1 MAAVQ
6 QIGEWLGKLGLGEYE
21 PRFAENYIDEGVLG
35 DLTEADLEKLGI
47 PLGHRKRLLRAIA
60 ELGRGDA
67 PAARADAV
75 RPDEAERRQ
84 LTLMFCDLVGS
95 TALSVRL
102 DPEELGEIIGR
113 YHQCSAEVITKSGGF
128 VAEYMGDG
136 VLAYFGYPQAHEDD
150 VERAVRA
157 GLALVDA
164 VAALDP
170 AAGEALRVRIGI
182 ATGLVVVG
190 DLVGAGA
197 HELAAIGETPNLAA
211 RLQALAEPEQVIID
225 GNTRRLL
232 GSLFEFRALGPV
244 AVSGF
249 REKLPVWQ
257 VIGASAVESR
267 FEALRASTTPL
278 VGREEEIDLLLRRWQ
293 QAKSGDGC
301 IVLVSGEAGIG
312 KSRIA
317 QTIVERVSGEP
328 HTILR
333 LFCSPHH
340 QDSALYPA
348 ITQLERAAGFRR
360 EDTPEQRLAKLESVL
375 AQATRR
381 LGEAVPLLAALLSIP
396 TNGRYSPVALSP
408 QKQKEKT
415 LQALVA
421 QVEGLARRQPLL
433 IIVEDAHWG
442 DATSRELFDLLI
454 ERVVSLPVLVLVTF
468 RPEFTPPWL
477 GRHQVTLLSLNRLPP
492 RRQAEMIAS
501 VTGGKALPPEVAA
514 QIIDRTDGVPLFVE
528 ELTKAVIESGA
539 LIDAGDRYAIE
550 GPLPPLA
557 IPTTLNASLLA
568 RLDRLAPVREVA
580 QVGAAIGR
588 HFSYELIAA
597 VAGIPAQQLD
607 EALAQLVTTEL
618 IFARGSPP
626 DAEYTFK
633 HALVQ
638 DAAYSTLLRS
648 RRQLLH
654 ARIAAVLEKQFPDV
668 VEAQPDLLA
677 RHCAEAGLLEKAV
690 GYCLTAGRQAIARWA
705 LTEATGQLRKGLDL
719 LAGIPDGTQGQ
730 EMELNLQTMLG
741 NVLVATN
748 GYSAPELGE
757 SYARA
762 RLLCEELKRP
772 PKLATLVGQVTFRMV
787 RGELR
792 QAEQHAE
799 EIRQLGALTTDGRAR
814 FVGALL
820 SGSVCSWIGK
830 FREARAHLE
839 SCLASWEPRYHAPTS
854 STEDPYVSM
863 LLEHSRVLVFLG
875 YLDQARS
882 RRIEVLAAARR
893 FSPYTLAYAL
903 GQAWIDDWAVD
914 GVKAAQPMLG
924 WAEELMAIA
933 KEQGFPTWSGLG
945 HVMRGWSLAVTG
957 EATEGIPLI
966 LRGLAICRSAGHNLG
981 RPCILT
987 MLAEAYAIAGQ
998 PEEGVGRL
1006 AEAAQLVATTQEGW
1020 GEAEVHRLRGTLL
1033 LSMQQG
1039 AAAEASYREALAV
1052 ARRQDAK
1059 FWELRAA
1066 LDMAR
1071 LWCDQGRGE
1080 DARELLAP
1088 LLGWFTEG
1096 VTTPVLRDAR
1106 TLLERLS

>member
-1 MAAVQ
+1 VAAIQ

-21 PRFAENYIDEGVLG
+21 QCFAENYIDASVLG
-35 DLTEADLEKLGI
+35 DLTETDLEKLGI

-60 ELGRGDA
+60 ELDRGAA
-67 PAARADAV
+67 PVARTEAN

-102 DPEELGEIIGR
+102 DPEELGKIIGH
-113 YHQCSAEVITKSGGF
+113 YHQRCAEVIEKSGGF

-164 VAALDP
+164 VAALDD
-170 AAGEALRVRIGI
+170 GGGKTLRARIGI
-182 ATGLVVVG
+182 ATGLVIVG
-190 DLVGAGA
+190 DLVGEGA
-197 HELAAIGETPNLAA
+197 RALAAIGETPNLAA
-211 RLQALAEPEQVIID
+211 RLQALAEPDQVIID
-225 GNTRRLL
+225 GNTRHLL
-232 GSLFEFRALGPV
+232 GGLFEFRALGPV
-244 AVSGF
+244 SVSGF

-257 VIGASAVESR
+257 VIGASAVDSR
-267 FEALRASTTPL
+267 FEALRATTTPL
-278 VGREEEIDLLLRRWQ
+278 VGRDEEIDLLLRRWQ

-317 QTIVERVSGEP
+317 QTMVERVSGDA
-328 HTILR
+328 HTTLR

-360 EDTPEQRLAKLESVL
+360 EDTPEQRLGKLEGVL
-375 AQATRR
+375 ALATRR
-381 LGEAVPLLAALLSIP
+381 LGETVPLLAALLSIP
-396 TNGRYSPVALSP
+396 TNGRYPPLALSP

-415 LQALVA
+415 LRALVA
-421 QVEGLARRQPLL
+421 QVEGLAKRQPLL

-454 ERVVSLPVLVLVTF
+454 ESVVSLPVLVLVTF

-492 RRQAEMIAS
+492 RRQAEMIAC

-528 ELTKAVIESGA
+528 ELTKAVIESGV
-539 LIDAGDRYAIE
+539 LIDVGDRYAIE
-550 GPLPPLA
+550 GPLPALA

-588 HFSYELIAA
+588 NFSYELIAA
-597 VAGIPAQQLD
+597 VAGMPTQQLN
-607 EALAQLVTTEL
+607 EALAQLVSTEL

-654 ARIAAVLEKQFPDV
+654 ARIAAVLEAQLLDV
-668 VEAQPDLLA
+668 VETQPDLLA

-719 LAGIPDGTQGQ
+719 LSGVPDGVQRQ

-741 NVLVATN
+741 NVLVATK

-762 RLLCEELKRP
+762 RGLCDELKRP
-772 PKLATLVGQVTFRMV
+772 PKLATLVGQVTFRLV
-787 RGELR
+787 RGELP

-799 EIRQLGALTTDGRAR
+799 EIRQLGQATSDGRSR
-814 FVGALL
+814 FIGSLL
-820 SGSVCSWIGK
+820 SGSVCWWLGK
-830 FREARAHLE
+830 FGEARAHLE
-839 SCLASWEPRYHAPTS
+839 NCVASWEPRYHAPTS
-854 STEDPYVSM
+854 SAEDPYVSM
-863 LLEHSRVLVFLG
+863 LVEHSRILVFLG

-882 RRIEVLAAARR
+882 RRTEALAAARR

-903 GQAWIDDWAVD
+903 GQAWIDGWAVD
-914 GVKAAQPMLG
+914 GVKAAEPMLG

-933 KEQGFPTWSGLG
+933 KEQGFPTWLGLG
-945 HVMRGWSLAVTG
+945 HVMRGWSLAITG
-957 EATEGIPLI
+957 EAAEGIPLI
-966 LRGLAICRSAGHNLG
+966 LRGAAICRGAGQNLA
-981 RPCILT
+981 RPCFLT

-998 PEEGVGRL
+998 PEEGLACLGEAVQLVEATQERW
-1006 AEAAQLVATTQEGW
+1006 AEAEM
-1020 GEAEVHRLRGTLL
+1020 HRLRGTLL
-1033 LSMQQG
+1033 LSMQQRS
-1039 AAAEASYREALAV
+1039 AAEASYRAALDA
-1052 ARRQDAK
+1052 ARRQNAK
-1059 FWELRAA
+1059 LWELRAA
-1066 LDMAR
+1066 LEMAR
-1071 LWCDQGRGE
+1071 LWCDQGRRDE
-1080 DARELLAP
+1080 ARGLLVPIHA
-1088 LLGWFTEG
+1088 WFTEG
-1096 VTTPVLRDAR
+1096 VTTPVLRDVR
-1106 TLLERLS
+1106 SLLERLG